1 MGDSCCKALVV
12 LVLAGACAPG
22 CMQDMVDDDGLPGQ
36 SMGTYRVR
44 ATLTSNACGPGAF
57 GALDDWEFEVKL
69 AREGSVI
76 YWNNGTEL
84 VEGSLADDGKT
95 FSFSDQ
101 LRMRVSERKGAQAG
115 CTMFRQDTA
124 SGELDSAEVDKV
136 TGFTGSLTY
145 GYDQE
150 KGSDCAAVV
159 AQAGAAQLPCKLDYA
174 IAATRE

>member
-1 MGDSCCKALVV
+1 MRGSRGKALVV
-12 LVLAGACAPG
+12 LVLAGACGPG
-22 CMQDMVDDDGLPGQ
+22 CVHDMLDDDGLPGQ
-36 SMGTYRVR
+36 SMGTYRVQ
-44 ATLTSNACGPGAF
+44 ATLTSNSCGPGAF
-57 GALDDWEFEVKL
+57 GALDAWEFEVKL

-84 VEGSLADDGKT
+84 VEGSLAADGRA

-101 LRMRVSERKGAQAG
+101 LTMPLSERKGAQAG

-124 SGELDSAEVDKV
+124 SGTLDSADADKV

-150 KGSDCAAVV
+150 KGSDCSAVL
-159 AQAGAAQLPCKLDYA
+159 AQAGAAQLPCKLDYT
-174 IAATRE
+174 ITATRE